1 MNIRIRIKSFLYNC
15 FRAYLGLGLM
25 ATFLTTALPAQHTE
39 VPNPDETVGV
49 LRLSDLGSNEVLD
62 MMERFTGKPILRQ
75 QSLPTVKI
83 NFSSQGPMT
92 KAEAVLALESLLSL
106 NGIAIT
112 DVGEIFLKAVPS
124 AAIGTQVPPMIENS
138 TLGAIPSQKIYAK
151 FFRLNYLQVAE
162 ALPLLQPMLTQ
173 GTPVA
178 FDKSNSLMIV
188 DALINLQRIEKI
200 LLIIDVPAPMD
211 TAIYF
216 FTMKHVTASEIVTR
230 LQTMQ
235 QGSLRRYF
243 ENNTT
248 FDADD
253 RTNQIIVV
261 THHSNKKIITDLI
274 EKLDIDVAP
283 LTLTDVFRLK
293 HADAE
298 EVVSL
303 VEQVITGQQQA
314 RESQAG
320 TPKTTRRQQQ
330 TTQQQQQ
337 QQARTK
343 IAATLAG
350 SEENLQFSEYMRIVA
365 DPRANA
371 IVAYGTHG
379 DLKALKELVEKID
392 VLLAQVRI
400 EVVIAEVTL
409 SKDLV
414 RGIDAFGFSY
424 NALQS
429 TDGEGNTPTGSTDQ
443 FAYSITPAS
452 SSIGSKTILDISRG
466 TIDPFSI
473 AAVINKARQNN
484 MVKVLSAPTI
494 LTTHN
499 QEATINVGEAR
510 PVITSSIGAQSGFA
524 ARSTVQFRDIGIE
537 LKVKPLIGANG
548 VVQMEIEQ
556 KVESVVDQISV
567 DGNFQPIIGTRN
579 ATSFISVRDGELVVL
594 GGLQAIDETESKSR
608 LAFFGSLPLLGPLFG
623 SKSIVLKKTELL
635 IFIQPHVLTSTQEA
649 HEDAE
654 KQIDLLQSNEEVLH
668 YIEKGTFKPKEDE
681 KEVKSFLKPKKK
693 KKKVND
699 E

>member
-1 MNIRIRIKSFLYNC
+1 MHNC
-15 FRAYLGLGLM
+15 FRTILGGLT
-25 ATFLTTALPAQHTE
+25 ATFLTTALQAQQTD

-49 LRLSDLGSNEVLD
+49 IRMSDLGSNEVLD

-112 DVGEIFLKAVPS
+112 DVGEKFLKAVPS
-124 AAIGTQVPPMIENS
+124 AAIGTQVPPMIEKT
-138 TLGAIPSQKIYAK
+138 TLDAIPSQKIYAK

-200 LLIIDVPAPMD
+200 LLKIDVPAPLD

-230 LQTMQ
+230 LTAMQ

-253 RTNQIIVV
+253 RTNQVIVV
-261 THHSNKKIITDLI
+261 THHSNKTIITDLI
-274 EKLDIDVAP
+274 DKLDIDVAP
-283 LTLTDVFRLK
+283 LTQTEVFRLK

-320 TPKTTRRQQQ
+320 TPQTTRRQQPA
-330 TTQQQQQ
+330 QQQ
-337 QQARTK
+337 QQARTNK
-343 IAATLAG
+343 VAAAVAA

-379 DLKALKELVEKID
+379 DLKALKELVDKID

-400 EVVIAEVTL
+400 EVVIAEVSL

-414 RGIDAFGFSY
+414 RGIDAFNFSY

-429 TDGEGNTPTGSTDQ
+429 SGDDDTTPTGSANQ
-443 FAYSITPAS
+443 FVYSVTPS
-452 SSIGSKTILDISRG
+452 GSSIGSKTIFDIARG

-484 MVKVLSAPTI
+484 LVKVLSAPTI
-494 LTTHN
+494 MTTHN

-510 PVITSSIGAQSGFA
+510 PVITSSQSSLASQGF

-556 KVESVVDQISV
+556 KVESVVGEISV
-567 DGNFQPIIGTRN
+567 DGNQQPIIGTRN

-594 GGLQAIDETESKSR
+594 GGLQSIDETESKSR
-608 LAFFGSLPLLGPLFG
+608 LALFGSIPLLGSLFG
-623 SKSIVLKKTELL
+623 SKSIVLTKTELL
-635 IFIQPHVLTSTQEA
+635 IFIQPHVLTTSQEA
-649 HEDAE
+649 NEDAG

-668 YIEKGTFKPKEDE
+668 YLEKGTFKPKEDE
-681 KEVKSFLKPKKK
+681 EELKSFLKPKKK
-693 KKKVND
+693 KDK
-699 E
+699 